1 MSVTKKAGMSE
12 TQTLYRIY
20 YTDSVHWPAIADGR
34 DPCRFTRRHW
44 SGAQKLRS
52 GELLVAYMRGEGA
65 FCGVLE
71 VTGPAWLGDDAEYP
85 VVVPVAPV
93 VILDA
98 AHAVSVKDDRAWAV
112 ITQGAD
118 VQRGPGWIGKL
129 GLRNDMGKLRSGV
142 GAGLLA
148 LLREAYEPA
157 TQRFDPAEVED
168 TRAYMSR
175 KVKERHGQGA
185 FRQELLAAYAGRC
198 PISGCDVPEAL
209 EAAHITPHLGVQ
221 SQVLANG
228 LLLRA
233 DIHALFD
240 CGLMA
245 VDPMTMTI
253 AVAKSLMRSAYADY
267 HGRRLAAAADPGAT
281 ASKKALGVHFAAAN
295 LEA

>member
-71 VTGPAWLGDDAEYP
+71 VTGPALLGDDAEYP

-129 GLRNDMGKLRSGV
+129 GLRNDMGKLGPGV

-168 TRAYMSR
+168 AREWMSR
-175 KVKERHGQGA
+175 RVKERHGQGA
-185 FRQELLAAYAGRC
+185 FRQGLLAAYAGQC
-198 PISGCDVPEAL
+198 PISGCDVDEAL

-221 SQVLANG
+221 SQVLSNG

-233 DIHALFD
+233 DIHTLFD
-240 CGLMA
+240 CGLIA
-245 VDPMTMTI
+245 VDPRTMTV

-267 HGRRLAAAADPGAT
+267 HGRRLTAAVDPAAA
-281 ASKKALGVHFAAAN
+281 ASKKALGIHFEAAN